1 MNWAEAHRTAMLAAV
16 HAHRDYEI
24 DSSSRVDVFEAIEKA
39 GVLLAFE
46 PFPRLA
52 GMYFAPP
59 EYSPAIVVNSQHPL
73 ARQRYT
79 AAHELG
85 HHYLAHG
92 TSIDPEMEP
101 LYRWGGGDFP
111 DVEKVAEAFAAWFL
125 MPEQLVRKELAE
137 LGIEGPQTPEDVYA
151 LSLRLGTS
159 YRATARHLQ
168 NLRLANRVA
177 VDEWV
182 RISPR
187 EIKQALSGNA
197 PPADWRNDVW
207 VIDESDESSSFNV
220 RSGDRVIL
228 SLPEIPSSGITWE
241 VAHCPDGLHYTA
253 NSYERELDLRL
264 LQSDDSPHPELV
276 GAETRRVFIFEAVFG
291 SESPGSLD
299 LVLGQPWDR
308 KESDR
313 IFKIFVKVE
322 PPRLGVPE
330 RMLVLAA

>member
-24 DSSSRVDVFEAIEKA
+24 DDSTRVDVFNAIEGA

-59 EYSPAIVVNSQHPL
+59 EFAPAIVINSQHPL
-73 ARQRYT
+73 SRQRYT

-85 HHYLAHG
+85 HHYLSHG
-92 TSIDPEMEP
+92 TSVDPEMEP
-101 LYRWGGGDFP
+101 LYRWGTGDFP

-125 MPEQLVRKELAE
+125 MPDRLVRKELAE
-137 LGIEGPQTPEDVYA
+137 LGIVGPQSPEDVYA

-168 NLRLANRVA
+168 NLGLANA
-177 VDEWV
+177 VSVTQWV
-182 RISPR
+182 EISPR
-187 EIKQALSGNA
+187 DIKKGLSGNV

-207 VIDESDESSSFNV
+207 VLDESDHLGAFNV

-228 SLPEIPSSGITWE
+228 SLPEIPSSGRSWQLTHSPE
-241 VAHCPDGLHYTA
+241 GLEFA
-253 NSYERELDLRL
+253 EDSYQKDMELRL
-264 LQSDDSPHPELV
+264 LAGGELHSELV
-276 GAETRRVFIFEAVFG
+276 GAERRRVLVFDALIG
-291 SESPGSLD
+291 SESEGALE
-299 LVLGQPWDR
+299 LVLGRPWEGTERD
-308 KESDR
+308 SV
-313 IFKIFVKVE
+313 FKIFVKVE

-330 RMLVLAA
+330 RLLVLAA